1 MAETRK
7 GTFTGRSSHR
17 SHVTPRHNPMS
28 SRRHHDALPSARPKS
43 VGAMI
48 EDEPKWGRRSRM
60 ATPASSELYYLDQ
73 FEIKALKDNAS
84 KTKAK
89 DQAPWPAPGM
99 KG

>member
-1 MAETRK
+1 
-7 GTFTGRSSHR
+7 
-17 SHVTPRHNPMS
+17 
-28 SRRHHDALPSARPKS
+28 
-43 VGAMI
+43 MI